1 MGGRMTWRS
10 FALAAL
16 VALAACQKPNLDSTG
31 GGYGPKP
38 ATAGSAA
45 AEAAA
50 DTSSNG
56 VTTP

>member
-1 MGGRMTWRS
+1 MTWRS